1 MILTSLNSF
10 IFVFLHVAGGGSIVA
25 EGGTVVGGKCQV
37 SGSLPSETVS
47 LTLRVIT

>member
-1 MILTSLNSF
+1 MIVTLLNWY
-10 IFVFLHVAGGGSIVA
+10 IFVFLHIAGDGSIVP

-37 SGSLPSETVS
+37 SGSLPSETGS